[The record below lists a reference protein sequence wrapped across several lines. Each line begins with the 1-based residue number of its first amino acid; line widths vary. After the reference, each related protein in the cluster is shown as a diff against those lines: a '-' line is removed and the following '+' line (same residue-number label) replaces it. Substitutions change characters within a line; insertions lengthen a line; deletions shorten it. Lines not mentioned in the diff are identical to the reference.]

1 MAIAPNVSIFYY
13 SCLMFAYDQVTP
25 HDLSDVF
32 FTILLYFMSIV
43 YHPVAYILEMIAKV
57 APPSQASPFGATSN
71 CIYILLIVNKMLLYC
86 TCICQFGN
94 KLLLLLLRFIIF
106 VAIYSGHIG
115 RQPWLSV
122 SIKLLKIYVSKIV
135 LNVLFIVEVFEN
147 LVSCIY

>member
-71 CIYILLIVNKMLLYC
+71 CIYILLIVNNILVYC

-94 KLLLLLLRFIIF
+94 KLLLLLQSCR
-106 VAIYSGHIG
+106 
-115 RQPWLSV
+115 
-122 SIKLLKIYVSKIV
+122 V
-135 LNVLFIVEVFEN
+135 LVYMVLFVKQKGCHNNIFIRHSQVLYLCIGLEVN
-147 LVSCIY
+147 LKRALEITFGRTVC